1 MALELQSSI
10 SEAQPALPMTF
21 VSSELENAVRN
32 KELLLH
38 YQPKA
43 SCRNGRIVGLEA
55 LLRWQHPVHGLI
67 PPTQFV
73 PLLESSGQI
82 VQVGEWILSTVC
94 YQLSAW
100 KAAGIPI
107 VPVAVN
113 LSAAQLIEQTFYDKV
128 CNLIDMTGLSP
139 ELLEL
144 ELTESML
151 MSDVEKITSVM
162 HRLNALGVTFSIDD
176 FGTGYSS
183 LAYLKRFPLSALK
196 VDRSFVSD
204 ITADPNDVSITRA
217 IITMAHA
224 LKLRVIAEGVE
235 TEGQLKMLIA
245 NHCDEVQGF
254 LFSRGLPADDVAQ
267 LLKEKMALSQELL
280 SEGRPQRRLLL
291 VDDEENILSALKRL
305 LRTEGYEILTAN
317 GGEAGLDLLAKH
329 NVDVIVSDQRMP
341 GMAGTEFLRRAKE
354 LHPDTIRMV
363 LSGYAELE
371 AITSAINDGAI
382 YKFLSKPWE
391 AEQLCAH
398 IAEAFDLKEL
408 GDENR
413 RLTEGISVANSELSK
428 ANARLES
435 LLQDHLSQINMDEA
449 ALGTLQRI
457 VQTIPAALFGID
469 CNGMVAWA
477 NTRAHSLLE
486 DKEMILG
493 CQMETVLPGFPLGRL
508 KEQSRT
514 MQVHIN
520 DCLYLAV
527 YCSLGKD
534 EPSQGSLLTLFP
546 VERPS

>member
-10 SEAQPALPMTF
+10 SAAESVSPTTF
-21 VSSELENAVRN
+21 ASSELESAVSN
-32 KELLLH
+32 KELVLH

-43 SCRNGRIVGLEA
+43 SCRNGRIIGLEA

-113 LSAAQLIEQTFYDKV
+113 LSAAQLMEQTFYDKV

-151 MSDVEKITSVM
+151 MSDIDKITSVM

-235 TEGQLKMLIA
+235 TEGQLKMLVA
-245 NHCDEVQGF
+245 NHCDEIQGF

-267 LLKEKMALSQELL
+267 LLKEKMALSQALL
-280 SEGRPQRRLLL
+280 SEGKPHRRLLL

-317 GGEAGLDLLAKH
+317 GGEAGLEILAQNK
-329 NVDVIVSDQRMP
+329 VDVIVSDQRMP

-371 AITSAINDGAI
+371 VITSAINDGAI

-413 RLTEGISVANSELSK
+413 RLTEGISFANSELSK

-435 LLQDHLSQINMDEA
+435 LLQDNLSQINMDEA
-449 ALGTLQRI
+449 ALGALQRI

-469 CNGMVAWA
+469 SNGMVAWA
-477 NTRAHSLLE
+477 NTRAHNLLE
-486 DKEMILG
+486 DKEMVLG
-493 CQMETVLPGFPLGRL
+493 CQIETVLPGCSLGSL
-508 KEQSRT
+508 KEHSGT
-514 MQVHIN
+514 AQVRIN
-520 DCLYLAV
+520 DSLYLAV
-527 YCSLGKD
+527 YCPLGKD
-534 EPSQGSLLTLFP
+534 EPSQSSLLTLFL
-546 VERPS
+546 VEGMP